1 MEQFQQ
7 RRTMSSYWSI
17 EKKKQPVPGEG
28 QDDWNLLEGIS
39 EYLSGKLKTVTFS
52 CVSKISEVWKDLPE
66 AATIV

>member
-28 QDDWNLLEGIS
+28 QNDWNLLEGIS
-39 EYLSGKLKTVTFS
+39 EYLSGKLRQ
-52 CVSKISEVWKDLPE
+52 
-66 AATIV
+66 